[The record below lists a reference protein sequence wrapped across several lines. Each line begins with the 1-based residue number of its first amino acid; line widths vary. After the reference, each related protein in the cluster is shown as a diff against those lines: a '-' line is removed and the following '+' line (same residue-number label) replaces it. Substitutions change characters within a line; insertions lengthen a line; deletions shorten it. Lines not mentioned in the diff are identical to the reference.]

1 MFSTSRAGDR
11 LAVVFYQGLK
21 SRGVS
26 GFARGLPWKM
36 SQERVLLEFRELVL
50 EDLDYGASEVQRV
63 RDLLV
68 SLDLNA
74 GLDAAELQGKVPG
87 DFDAL
92 ESQHTRKVNEEFRQI
107 LHDKAGLPPVICDR
121 LLGACD

>member
-1 MFSTSRAGDR
+1 
-11 LAVVFYQGLK
+11 
-21 SRGVS
+21 
-26 GFARGLPWKM
+26 M

-87 DFDAL
+87 RF
-92 ESQHTRKVNEEFRQI
+92 
-107 LHDKAGLPPVICDR
+107 
-121 LLGACD
+121 